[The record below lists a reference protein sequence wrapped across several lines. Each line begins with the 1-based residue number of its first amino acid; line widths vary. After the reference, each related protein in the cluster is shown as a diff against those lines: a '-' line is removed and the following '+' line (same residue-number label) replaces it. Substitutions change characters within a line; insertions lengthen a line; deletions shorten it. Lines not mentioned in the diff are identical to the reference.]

1 MSVSQFKC
9 GGQRRIYRSQSLL
22 PPRTG
27 SNWVLRLAGNA
38 LPYMLSHL
46 AGPDVVDCAGIPA
59 SPFARGFSQTP
70 VRAFPSRGPTVP
82 VYSTAVN
89 LNR

>member
-1 MSVSQFKC
+1 MYHSSSVEVRGEFTEARLSFPHVQD
-9 GGQRRIYRSQSLL
+9 
-22 PPRTG
+22 PTP
-27 SNWVLRLAGNA
+27 VLRLAGNA

-59 SPFARGFSQTP
+59 SPFARGFNQTP

-89 LNR
+89 INR